1 MSGHQMTASPTNVFA
16 RLWEFVLRWLT
27 ETRHASHGLALMR
40 IGFGSMTVV
49 ILALYLPNLSYSFGA
64 GSRWGEALFRNS
76 SVNEYLWPIP
86 QLFARDEPDTLLF
99 IKVLVLMAVAV
110 LYALGWRMRIVSPVF
125 VMLWLGFA
133 VTNPVILNTGHY
145 QTFRIFLL
153 FLLLAD
159 TSRCWSLDA
168 RRRARLGAEDPALGF
183 GRNRLPRWV
192 PTLAN
197 NVAVILIAYQ
207 LCIIYV
213 TSALW
218 KLQGTTWVSGV
229 AAYYPLQLEELTLFP
244 WLNHLAWQFAPAVF
258 VASWLSVYGQLLFPV
273 LLLTRWTRVVGLILV
288 TGMHASIGILL
299 ALPWFSL
306 VMILGDMIFIRERTW
321 ERAIAWVCERWGR
334 RPRAAA
340 GPTPSAAEA
349 PAVTGGAEPEPGDPG
364 ADGNGAAGP
373 AERDPER
380 PAEPERAPAHAPAIP

>member
-1 MSGHQMTASPTNVFA
+1 MSRETSLTRGVSGNAVG
-16 RLWEFVLRWLT
+16 RLWDGVLRWLT
-27 ETRHASHGLALMR
+27 ETRHASYGIALMR
-40 IGFGSMTVV
+40 MGFGAMTVI

-76 SVNEYLWPIP
+76 SVNNYLWPIP
-86 QLFARDEPDTLLF
+86 QLFARDESDTLLV

-110 LYALGWRMRIVSPVF
+110 LYALGWRMRVVSPLF
-125 VMLWLGFA
+125 VVLWLGFA

-159 TSRCWSLDA
+159 TSRRWSLDA
-168 RRRARLGAEDPALGF
+168 RRRARRGGSDAPLGV
-183 GRNRLPRWV
+183 GRWHLPRWIPV
-192 PTLAN
+192 LAH

-207 LCIIYV
+207 LCVIYV

-244 WLNHLAWQFAPAVF
+244 WLNHLAWQFTPAVF
-258 VASWLSVYGQLLFPV
+258 VASWLSVYGQLLFPLF
-273 LLLTRWTRVVGLILV
+273 LLHRWTRILGLVLV

-306 VMILGDMIFIRERTW
+306 MMILGDMIFIRDQTW
-321 ERAIAWVCERWGR
+321 ERVSGWVRERLPLRRR
-334 RPRAAA
+334 RPA
-340 GPTPSAAEA
+340 PPSAA
-349 PAVTGGAEPEPGDPG
+349 P
-364 ADGNGAAGP
+364 
-373 AERDPER
+373 
-380 PAEPERAPAHAPAIP
+380 PAEPTAAPGTELGEAVPALT